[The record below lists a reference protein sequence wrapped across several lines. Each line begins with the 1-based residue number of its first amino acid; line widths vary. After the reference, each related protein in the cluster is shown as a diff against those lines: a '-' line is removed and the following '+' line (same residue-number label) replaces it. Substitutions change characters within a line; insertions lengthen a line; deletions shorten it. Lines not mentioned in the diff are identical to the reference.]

1 MGWRLAPT
9 VTSTGCAVRRTWL
22 ARPGGRHS
30 DQALLAHIRAIHARS
45 RGLRLARG
53 IRVSKNRVHAAARY
67 PSQDQAQAGGDDSQ
81 QTQSAGGAES
91 GAAALYTEAPN
102 HLWG

>member
-1 MGWRLAPT
+1 M
-9 VTSTGCAVRRTWL
+9 
-22 ARPGGRHS
+22 
-30 DQALLAHIRAIHARS
+30 
-45 RGLRLARG
+45 
-53 IRVSKNRVHAAARY
+53 SKNRVHAAARY